1 MHRMTRIDVTRRLMV
16 FCATGKN
23 PLNLRSVREP
33 LIAAVIVMLAVVWGA
48 ATASPAIAALAQT
61 GPPAPADP
69 AVSEGAR
76 LFVAYNCGDCHG
88 AGGSGAMG
96 PSLQDNRWRFGG
108 SAEAI
113 TRSIAEG
120 RPEGMPAWGRLI
132 PPEQMRKLVAYTLTL
147 GEGKDL
153 STENFTGE
161 TVERSGR

>member
-1 MHRMTRIDVTRRLMV
+1 MKLPLAAAI
-16 FCATGKN
+16 ATFVAAWGASTVS
-23 PLNLRSVREP
+23 PT
-33 LIAAVIVMLAVVWGA
+33 IAARAQAVPP
-48 ATASPAIAALAQT
+48 TPAQPT
-61 GPPAPADP
+61 
-69 AVSEGAR
+69 VSEGER

-108 SAEAI
+108 SVEEI

-120 RPEGMPAWGRLI
+120 RPEGMPAWRGLI
-132 PPEQMRKLVAYTLTL
+132 PPDQMRTLVAYTRAL